1 LPNWLPTPHA
11 GGKFKDAGEKTLG
24 FEEITR
30 RKFIENVAKYC
41 GAGIAAFG
49 LA

>member
-1 LPNWLPTPHA
+1 MKGENCQEE
-11 GGKFKDAGEKTLG
+11 GGKLMGS
-24 FEEITR
+24 EEITR

-49 LA
+49 